1 MPIMHDYI
9 KGAGKTGSQ
18 WTYIEWID
26 AADKITELKAD
37 YLPKIKVGNAN
48 VSSLSDS
55 SLKDYG
61 HIITENGTQ
70 QINGNITFKGEVKL
84 NSTTTL
90 NSNLYWNRET
100 KQAQVILQCSSTSN
114 SSFPFVFDDANT
126 EKLATISVRSSK
138 NSSHLIACT
147 NAGNCFI
154 GFNGTDGVNL
164 GWLQVGKPVPSITR
178 SAGSIYVGNEVIAN
192 GMIKSRNKVEA
203 QYFNATSDKRA
214 KTNIQQANFNA
225 LDIIKDLPIYTFNYK
240 NSDSP
245 SIGLIAQEAKEVKF
259 DNDFNLVDNLYAS
272 GENEDYMTLKESKLV
287 YVLWKAVQEQQ
298 KEIELLK
305 EEINTLK
312 AITNK

>member
-26 AADKITELKAD
+26 TADKITELKAD
-37 YLPKIKVGNAN
+37 YLPKIKVGNTN

-61 HIITENGTQ
+61 HIITENGIQ

-84 NSTTTL
+84 NSSTVL
-90 NSNLYWNRET
+90 NSNLFWNR
-100 KQAQVILQCSSTSN
+100 KDKSAQVILQCSSTSN
-114 SSFPFVFDDANT
+114 SNFPFVFDDANT
-126 EKLATISVRSSK
+126 EKLAIISVKSSK

-178 SAGSIYVGNEVIAN
+178 KAGSIYVGDEVIAN
-192 GMIKSRNKVEA
+192 GIIKSKSKVEA

-225 LDIIKDLPIYTFNYK
+225 LDIVKDLPIYTFNYK

-245 SIGLIAQEAKEVKF
+245 SIGLIAQEAKEIKF
-259 DNDFNLVDNLYAS
+259 DNDFNLVDNLSAS

-312 AITNK
+312 ATNK